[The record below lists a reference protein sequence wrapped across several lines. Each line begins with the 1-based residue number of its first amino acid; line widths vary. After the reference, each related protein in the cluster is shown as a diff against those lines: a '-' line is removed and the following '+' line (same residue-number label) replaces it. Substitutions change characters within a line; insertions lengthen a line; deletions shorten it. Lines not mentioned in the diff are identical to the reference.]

1 VTFVPSRPTQTEEKF
16 VARTDVASDT
26 HRAPAQA
33 ANAWRVLALLAA
45 ANVLNYY
52 DRTLPAVLVEPI
64 KDEFGLTDAH
74 IGVLSASFI
83 VIYAVVGIWLG
94 RMADRRSRRAI
105 MGWGLLVWS
114 LLTAAS
120 AGAWSFASLVLVRLG
135 VGIGE
140 SAYAPA
146 ANSTIS
152 DLFPPAMR
160 SRAVAVFQLGI
171 PIGLTLAFFTTG
183 LIADAFDSWRAPFLV
198 AAVPGILLAF
208 ALFRIREPERG
219 AADDVPRASAAELAV
234 SATGDA
240 ATKAVWAI
248 LRIRTMQWLIFSG
261 IGLQVAAYS
270 LGTFLVPL
278 LQRYYDLSLTMA
290 AVNAG
295 IVLGLAGLVGLLL
308 GGVVG
313 DRASRRSPGHRVM
326 VGGFSLLASAPLTF
340 LAFRLD
346 SGELALFMATLS
358 VAWLLQFFFHTTAFP
373 AVADVV
379 PAACRSTAMGVMFAA
394 FYLLGGAFGPIAT
407 GLLSDLF
414 AEAGHGVS
422 AEAYGL
428 HTALLAVVPASI
440 LLGAIGLIGAATSVN
455 ADHERMRTAGT
466 PRS

>member
-1 VTFVPSRPTQTEEKF
+1 
-16 VARTDVASDT
+16 VAQTDVAAGT
-26 HRAPAQA
+26 HRTPAQA
-33 ANAWRVLALLAA
+33 ANAWKVLALLAA
-45 ANVLNYY
+45 ANVLNFY

-64 KDEFGLTDAH
+64 KDEFGLTDLH
-74 IGVLSASFI
+74 IGVLSAAFI

-120 AGAWSFASLVLVRLG
+120 AGAWSFTSLLLVRLG
-135 VGIGE
+135 VGVGE

-152 DLFPPAMR
+152 DLFPPVKR

-171 PIGLTLAFFTTG
+171 PIGVILAFFTTG
-183 LIADAFDSWRAPFLV
+183 LIADAFDSWRAPFLI
-198 AAVPGILLAF
+198 AAAPGLLLAL

-219 AADDVPRASAAELAV
+219 AADDVSQWSADALAESAMRG
-234 SATGDA
+234 SATTA
-240 ATKAVWAI
+240 IWSI
-248 LRIRTMQWLIFSG
+248 LRIRTMQWLILGG

-270 LGTFLVPL
+270 VGTFLVPL
-278 LQRYYDLSLTMA
+278 LQRYFDLSLTMA

-308 GGVVG
+308 GGVVA

-326 VGGFSLLASAPLTF
+326 VGGISLLAAAPLT
-340 LAFRLD
+340 LVALQLGPDR
-346 SGELALFMATLS
+346 LALFVAVLAT
-358 VAWLLQFFFHTTAFP
+358 AWLLQFFFHTTAYP

-379 PAACRSTAMGVMFAA
+379 PAAHRSTAMGVFFAA
-394 FYLLGGAFGPIAT
+394 FYLLGGAFGPIVT
-407 GLLSDLF
+407 GALSDVF
-414 AEAGHGVS
+414 AETGHGVG

-428 HTALLAVVPASI
+428 HTALLAVVPVS
-440 LLGAIGLIGAATSVN
+440 LLVAAVGLIGAATSVN
-455 ADHERMRTAGT
+455 GDQARMPAFGIRA
-466 PRS
+466 